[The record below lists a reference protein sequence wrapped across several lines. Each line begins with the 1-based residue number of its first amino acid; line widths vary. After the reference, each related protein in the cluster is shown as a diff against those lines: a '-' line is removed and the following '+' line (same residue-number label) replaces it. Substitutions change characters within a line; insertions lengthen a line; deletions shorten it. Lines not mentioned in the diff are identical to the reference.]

1 MSKTLY
7 QIAMAGSVI
16 IYMITHIPS
25 LGGHQAKPGAGS
37 GFEFTVAKQ
46 GDEADKSQWL
56 VKMSAGTFTMN
67 FSWNP

>member
-1 MSKTLY
+1 MSRTLY
-7 QIAMAGSVI
+7 QIAMVGAVVI
-16 IYMITHIPS
+16 YTMTHLPW
-25 LGGHQAKPGAGS
+25 GDHPAKPGEGN

-46 GDEADKSQWL
+46 HDDAKQAQWL

>member
-1 MSKTLY
+1 MSKSLY

-25 LGGHQAKPGAGS
+25 LGGHADN
-37 GFEFTVAKQ
+37 GFEFTVARQ
-46 GDEADKSQWL
+46 SDAAQQAQWL